1 MNESW
6 VFILSNHR
14 GTVLYVGVTTNL
26 QQRLE
31 QHANGLG
38 SAFTK
43 KYRVTRLLYFET
55 FHDVRFAIA
64 REKEIKGW
72 RRVRKEALIRKYNP
86 RFEDLGEKV

>member
-6 VFILSNHR
+6 VYILSNRR

-26 QQRLE
+26 RQRLE
-31 QHANGLG
+31 QHVNGSG

-43 KYRVTRLLYFET
+43 KYRVTRLLYYET

-72 RRVRKEALIRKYNP
+72 RRVRKDALIRKYNP
-86 RFEDLGEKV
+86 RFEDLREKI

>member
-6 VFILSNHR
+6 IYILTNDAA
-14 GTVLYVGVTTNL
+14 TVLYVGVTTNL
-26 QQRLE
+26 RARME
-31 QHANGLG
+31 QHANGTG

-43 KYRVTRLLYFET
+43 KYRVKRLVHYET

-72 RRVRKEALIRKYNP
+72 RRERKDALIRKYNP
-86 RFEDLGEKV
+86 RLEDLRGKI